1 MKRSELRDLLTRHQL
16 KPGRKL
22 GQHFLADPAILRRIA
37 AAAEVTDGIP
47 VLEVGPGVG
56 VLTRELLR
64 AGGDVTAVELDRA
77 LRPLLIEALSD
88 VPGLTGGEPSPAPLA
103 QVDLSVERFGPRLR
117 LVWADAV
124 RLPWERLATD
134 RPGPWRVCSNLP
146 YYITGP
152 FLASLFTGALPWTT
166 AVLLVQ
172 AEAAER
178 MQALPGG
185 KVYGA
190 FTCLVAY
197 HAEVERLFS
206 VPRGA
211 FLPPPAVESAVVR
224 LRRRVH
230 PPAQAP
236 REDLLRVVRAAFG
249 QRRKTLR
256 NALAAGLPAERAAVE
271 GALDRAGIDGE
282 RRAET
287 LSLHEFDRIA
297 LAYLRG
303 RGAGG

>member
-1 MKRSELRDLLTRHQL
+1 MKPSELRALLARHRMA
-16 KPGRKL
+16 PGRKL

-37 AAAEVTDGIP
+37 TAAEVAEGMP

-56 VLTRELLR
+56 VLTRELVRLG
-64 AGGDVTAVELDRA
+64 ADVTAVELDRG
-77 LRPLLIEALSD
+77 LRPALLEALAGL
-88 VPGLTGGEPSPAPLA
+88 PGVDAARPAPPPVVGDELC
-103 QVDLSVERFGPRLR
+103 LERWGPQLR
-117 LVWADAV
+117 LLWADAV
-124 RLPWERLATD
+124 RLPWERLARE
-134 RPGPWRVCSNLP
+134 RPEPWRVCSNLP

-152 FLASLFTGALPWTT
+152 FLASLFAGALPWTS

-172 AEAAER
+172 AEAAAR
-178 MQALPGG
+178 MQASPGS
-185 KVYGA
+185 KTYGA

-197 HAEVERLFS
+197 HADVERLFA

-211 FLPPPAVESAVVR
+211 FLPPPAVDSAVVR
-224 LRRRVH
+224 LRRRVQ
-230 PPAQAP
+230 PSALAP

-256 NALAAGLPAERAAVE
+256 NALAAGLQADRTSVE
-271 GALDRAGIDGE
+271 DALRQAGIDGE

-297 LAYLRG
+297 LAYATGQRPT
-303 RGAGG
+303 